1 MNTLAIALTVMSL
14 SQAEAPDP
22 AEFIAGPVELVS
34 EGHLFTEGP
43 VWIPEE
49 NRLLF
54 SDIPANKIYDHTGEV
69 FREPSN
75 NSNGIILDFEGRLI
89 ACEHG
94 THRVTRTEHDGS
106 ITVLADSYNGKRLN
120 SPNDAIVRSDGA
132 IFFTDPPYA
141 VREEDRELDFNGVFL
156 IRPDGE
162 LVLLAD
168 DFDRPNGL
176 ALSRDEQTLYVAD
189 TRGNHIRAFDVAED
203 GALSNERLFTEIP
216 SPDGMDV
223 DAAGRIWTAGADG
236 IQVNDTDG
244 TVLFVVEVP
253 QHPANCAFGGE
264 DGKTLYITA
273 RSRVY
278 SVPVHIRGVRFPLP
292 EEAVDIEEEE

>member
-1 MNTLAIALTVMSL
+1 MNTLAFALALVTI
-14 SQAEAPDP
+14 SQVEAPDP
-22 AEFIAGPVELVS
+22 ADFVAGPVELVT
-34 EGHLFTEGP
+34 EGYQFTEGP
-43 VWIPEE
+43 VWIPDEQ
-49 NRLLF
+49 RLLF
-54 SDIPANKIYDHTGEV
+54 SDIPADTIFDHTGEV

-75 NSNGIILDFEGRLI
+75 NANGLILDTEGRLI

-94 THRVTRTEHDGS
+94 ARRVTRTEPDGS
-106 ITVLADSYNGKRLN
+106 ITVLADNFEGRRLN

-132 IFFTDPPYA
+132 IFFTDPPYGVSEA
-141 VREEDRELDFNGVFL
+141 DRELDFSGVYV

-176 ALSRDEQTLYVAD
+176 ALSRDERTLYVAD
-189 TRGNHIRAFDVAED
+189 TREHLIRAYDVAED
-203 GALSNERLFTEIP
+203 GSLSNARLFTEIP
-216 SPDGMDV
+216 NPDGMDV
-223 DAAGRIWTAGADG
+223 DAAGRVWTAGSDG
-236 IQVNDTDG
+236 IQVNDPDG
-244 TVLFVVEVP
+244 TVLFVLEVP

-273 RSRVY
+273 RSALY

-292 EEAVDIEEEE
+292 EEEIAVDAAE